1 MISKNNFG
9 HCSAVKSTFGIDF
22 VFYQDFANEK
32 LCW

>member
-22 VFYQDFANEK
+22 VFY
-32 LCW
+32 